1 MDCILLG
8 PFCRNGLSPQGEPR
22 SERPLNGDRLPS
34 NRLGFG
40 RRLQQAAKSFPAERT
55 YRNAISVCSTIRQVL
70 CHPKQAGNWPEN
82 RGGENFCDLNSIGGS
97 AGRNKCVILPR
108 STKSRCSLVRT
119 VREIIDRI
127 LLSPG
132 RGEGRV
138 RGIKRDSYLSSGP
151 YFLPMQLLILKRV

>member
-1 MDCILLG
+1 M
-8 PFCRNGLSPQGEPR
+8 R
-22 SERPLNGDRLPS
+22 SQL
-34 NRLGFG
+34 
-40 RRLQQAAKSFPAERT
+40 
-55 YRNAISVCSTIRQVL
+55 CSMIRQAL
-70 CHPKQAGNWPEN
+70 DHSKPECNWPQN
-82 RGGENFCDLNSIGGS
+82 RSGANFCHLNSIGGS

-138 RGIKRDSYLSSGP
+138 RGIKRGSYFSSGP
-151 YFLPMQLLILKRV
+151 YFLPMQLFILKHA